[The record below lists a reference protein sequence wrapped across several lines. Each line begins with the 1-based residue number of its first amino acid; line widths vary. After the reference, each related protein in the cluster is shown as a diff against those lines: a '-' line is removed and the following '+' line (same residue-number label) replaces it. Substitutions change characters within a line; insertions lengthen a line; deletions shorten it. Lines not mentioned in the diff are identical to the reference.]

1 MENLDMKMRNIFI
14 NSTFKITDSCVERI
28 NNTLNE
34 LPEKRNLNIWKFVA
48 SFMCVITLI
57 TGVSFAKEIK
67 YVISEFLEKAC

>member
-34 LPEKRNLNIWKFVA
+34 LETYLYYLDSNNLKRFKFFNIIYEVNL
-48 SFMCVITLI
+48 S
-57 TGVSFAKEIK
+57 
-67 YVISEFLEKAC
+67 